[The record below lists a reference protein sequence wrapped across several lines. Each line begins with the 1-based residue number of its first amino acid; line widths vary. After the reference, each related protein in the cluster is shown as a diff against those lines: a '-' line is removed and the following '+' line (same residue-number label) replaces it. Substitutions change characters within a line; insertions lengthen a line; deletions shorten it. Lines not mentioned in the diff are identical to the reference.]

1 MPSPETPLSEVAAA
15 LADGTIQAADLVAE
29 AIDRRDS
36 ATEDLGAYQTWNPEQ
51 ALEHAR
57 AVDSLRRGGYRL
69 GALAG
74 IPISVKDL
82 FGVTDQP
89 TYAGTAERLPPEWE
103 QEGFLVRRVREAF
116 GILLGKTKM
125 VELAFG
131 GLGQNPHWGTP
142 INPWSL
148 PETRIPGG
156 SSCGAGVSLWQ
167 GSARVALGTD
177 TACSVRVPASMTG
190 TVGFKVT
197 RGRWP
202 ADGLV
207 PLSPTLDSLGFLTH
221 TVADAAFFFGAVDP
235 AHSKPERLLSE
246 IEQQSLKGLR
256 IGLDPTH
263 AWSECEPGISESVM
277 AALKALEAKGATI
290 VEISFPEFNAAN
302 ALYMEGK
309 IVPPEAAAFVD
320 NRLPDWL
327 DRLDPLIGD
336 RIRGASGVTAPEYL
350 GALSRRRQ
358 LIELAAERMRT
369 IDVLAT
375 PTVTISPPL
384 LADIED
390 PATYTRAN
398 RLVSRTTNP
407 ANVLSLCAISMPCGL
422 DGNGMPVGLQLIASG
437 GDDERLLAYAY
448 AAEGVLGTALD
459 RLGSPARCG
468 RRQ

>member
-1 MPSPETPLSEVAAA
+1 MPPLETPLSDLATA
-15 LADGTIQAADLVAE
+15 LADGTLQATDLVAE
-29 AIDRRDS
+29 AIDRRDG
-36 ATEDLGAYQTWNPEQ
+36 AAEDLDAYQTWNPEA
-51 ALEHAR
+51 ALEQAR
-57 AVDSLRRGGYRL
+57 AVDSLQRDGYRL

-82 FGVTDQP
+82 FGVTGQP
-89 TYAGTAERLPPEWE
+89 TYAGTAKRLSKEWE
-103 QEGFLVRRVREAF
+103 REGFLVRRVREEA
-116 GILLGKTKM
+116 GVLLGKTKM

-142 INPWSL
+142 INPWSA
-148 PETRIPGG
+148 PEHRVPGG

-202 ADGLV
+202 VDGLV
-207 PLSPTLDSLGFLTH
+207 PLSPTLDSLGFLTQ

-235 AHSKPERLLSE
+235 AHTTPARLLARF
-246 IEQQSLKGLR
+246 EQQSLKSLR

-263 AWSECEPGISESVM
+263 AWSECEPGISEAAM
-277 AALKALEAKGATI
+277 AALEALETRGASI

-309 IVPPEAAAFVD
+309 IVPSEAAAFVD
-320 NRLPDWL
+320 NCLPDWL
-327 DRLDPLIGD
+327 DHLDPLIGD
-336 RIRGASGVTAPEYL
+336 RIRGASEVTAPEYL

-390 PATYTRAN
+390 LATYTRAN
-398 RLVSRTTNP
+398 RLASRTTNP
-407 ANVLSLCAISMPCGL
+407 ANVLDLCAISMPCGL

-448 AAEGVLGTALD
+448 AAERALGTAFD

-468 RRQ
+468 R